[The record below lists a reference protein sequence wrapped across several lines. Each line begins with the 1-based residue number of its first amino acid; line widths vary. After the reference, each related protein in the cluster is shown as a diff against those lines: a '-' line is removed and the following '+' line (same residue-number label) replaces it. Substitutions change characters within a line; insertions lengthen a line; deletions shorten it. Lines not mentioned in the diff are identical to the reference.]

1 MDMRM
6 KVELL
11 APGVQYGEETDL
23 CTEVPRITTN
33 FEKSLRTGAEQEI
46 VNDLLVLQHQRCQP
60 TWQCEDHMQLARDES
75 VSLILNPYAAARA
88 IPPEPAARGLPT
100 ANATCSS
107 AAAAHEQ
114 LLPSPELT

>member
-11 APGVQYGEETDL
+11 APGVQYAEETDL

-46 VNDLLVLQHQRCQP
+46 VNDLLVLQHQRSEEHTSELQSQSNLVCRLLLEKKKKKTSP
-60 TWQCEDHMQLARDES
+60 HMSHQQYINFVILIPRLCAQL
-75 VSLILNPYAAARA
+75 
-88 IPPEPAARGLPT
+88 
-100 ANATCSS
+100 
-107 AAAAHEQ
+107 
-114 LLPSPELT
+114 